1 MFLKKHWTFSKIP
14 RDVFF
19 KTTVSFFSGFYP
31 IFYTKKGC
39 IKNVLFDAALS
50 LLFCGKTGIRTL
62 GTVTRSPHFEC
73 GPIDHSG
80 IFPYLV
86 AKIMEKSVRLFSVFR
101 FYFGSDKC
109 LCIAAAAR
117 LPSPIANITVAP
129 PRTISPP
136 AKIIGIEDSISSLTT
151 MVPLRPNSKPGIE

>member
-1 MFLKKHWTFSKIP
+1 MFFSKQRYLFSADFIL
-14 RDVFF
+14 FF
-19 KTTVSFFSGFYP
+19 TLKRLHQ
-31 IFYTKKGC
+31 
-39 IKNVLFDAALS
+39 NVIFDAALL

-86 AKIMEKSVRLFSVFR
+86 TKIMEKSVRLFSVFR